1 MDKKKKR
8 NLILLAV
15 VFLILLAGYLGY
27 GYYEKNHQE
36 EEETVTEKVL
46 EIDSS
51 KVTEIGITQGES
63 SVNLKKEGA
72 AWTSEDDNS
81 ITIDSDKVE
90 SFLADACDIPA
101 SLVIPD
107 VTDFDQY
114 GLVDSDNTISLQ
126 WDNELYVITI
136 GDQNS
141 SAGGFFYV
149 RVNDEDT
156 VYTIESSVRY
166 ALEKTTDD
174 FAADENEDEEA
185 DGQSDTAEN
194 AGTESE
200 DAADAPEE
208 TSETGT
214 ETE

>member
-1 MDKKKKR
+1 MNKKKQR
-8 NLILLAV
+8 TLILLIVA
-15 VFLILLAGYLGY
+15 FLTLLAGYLGY
-27 GYYEKNHQE
+27 GYYEKNYQE

-46 EIDSS
+46 DIDSS
-51 KVTEIGITQGES
+51 KVTEIGIIQGDT
-63 SVNLKKEGA
+63 SVNLKKEGNTWKSA
-72 AWTSEDDNS
+72 DDDS
-81 ITIDSDKVE
+81 VTIDVDKVD
-90 SFLADACDIPA
+90 SFLTDACDIPA

-114 GLVDSDNTISLQ
+114 GLTDSENSISLQ
-126 WDNELYVITI
+126 WDSELYVITI

-166 ALEKTTDD
+166 ALEKTTED
-174 FAADENEDEEA
+174 FAADENADEATEER
-185 DGQSDTAEN
+185 SDTAEN
-194 AGTESE
+194 EGTETEDTS
-200 DAADAPEE
+200 DAAEE

>member
-1 MDKKKKR
+1 MNKKKKR

-15 VFLILLAGYLGY
+15 LFLALMAGYLGY
-27 GYYEKNHQE
+27 GYYKENHQAE
-36 EEETVTEKVL
+36 EEPVTAKVL

-51 KVTEIGITQGES
+51 KVTEIGITQGET
-63 SVNLKKEGA
+63 SVNLKKEGDV
-72 AWTSEDDNS
+72 WTSADDDS

-90 SFLADACDIPA
+90 SFLADACEIPA
-101 SLVIPD
+101 DLAIPD

-114 GLVDSDNTISLQ
+114 GLTDSENTISLQ
-126 WDNELYVITI
+126 WDDDLYVITI

-141 SAGGFFYV
+141 NAGGFFYV

-174 FAADENEDEEA
+174 FAASEA
-185 DGQSDTAEN
+185 D
-194 AGTESE
+194 
-200 DAADAPEE
+200 
-208 TSETGT
+208 SETGT
-214 ETE
+214 ETGTETE

>member
-1 MDKKKKR
+1 MNKKKKR
-8 NLILLAV
+8 NLILLIV
-15 VFLILLAGYLGY
+15 LFLALMAGYLGY
-27 GYYEKNHQE
+27 GYYKENHRAE
-36 EEETVTEKVL
+36 EEPVTAKVL

-51 KVTEIGITQGES
+51 KVTEIGITQGET

-72 AWTSEDDNS
+72 VWTSEDDDS

-90 SFLADACDIPA
+90 SFLADACEIPA
-101 SLVIPD
+101 ELVIPD

-114 GLVDSDNTISLQ
+114 GLTDSENTISLQ
-126 WDNELYVITI
+126 WDDDLYVITI

-141 SAGGFFYV
+141 NAGGFFYV

-174 FAADENEDEEA
+174 FAASEA
-185 DGQSDTAEN
+185 D
-194 AGTESE
+194 
-200 DAADAPEE
+200 
-208 TSETGT
+208 SETGT
-214 ETE
+214 ETGTETE

>member
-1 MDKKKKR
+1 MNKKKKR

-15 VFLILLAGYLGY
+15 LFLALMAGYLGY
-27 GYYEKNHQE
+27 GYYKENHQAE
-36 EEETVTEKVL
+36 EEPVTEKVL

-51 KVTEIGITQGES
+51 KVTEIGITQGET
-63 SVNLKKEGA
+63 SVNLKKEGDV
-72 AWTSEDDNS
+72 WTSADDDS

-90 SFLADACDIPA
+90 SFLADACEIPA
-101 SLVIPD
+101 ELVIPD

-114 GLVDSDNTISLQ
+114 GLTDSENTISLQ
-126 WDNELYVITI
+126 WDDDLYVITI

-141 SAGGFFYV
+141 NAGGVFYV

-174 FAADENEDEEA
+174 FAASEA
-185 DGQSDTAEN
+185 D
-194 AGTESE
+194 
-200 DAADAPEE
+200 
-208 TSETGT
+208 SETGT
-214 ETE
+214 ETETETE